1 MSYKSAI
8 KILLLI
14 FVFSSFGALI
24 IQEVRH
30 RSRGAAAATS
40 EAAEPPAADASQGP
54 KREAD
59 GGKAGSKVVAYYF
72 HVTVRCPTCR
82 KIEALSEEA
91 LKRGFA
97 DALKDGSLEWRPVNV
112 QHLENR
118 HFIQDYQ
125 LFTKS
130 LVIARM
136 KDGKQVEWKN
146 LEKVWEL
153 VWNSDAF
160 LKYVQNEVRA
170 YLEKE

>member
-8 KILLLI
+8 KILLLV
-14 FVFSSFGALI
+14 FVFSSLGALI

-30 RSRGAAAATS
+30 RSRAAAAATS
-40 EAAEPPAADASQGP
+40 EAAEPPAEASQGP
-54 KREAD
+54 KGEAD
-59 GGKAGSKVVAYYF
+59 SGRAGSKVIAYYF

-97 DALKDGSLEWRPVNV
+97 GALKDGALEWRPVNV
-112 QHLENR
+112 EYPENR

-153 VWNSDAF
+153 VSNRDAF
-160 LKYVQNEVRA
+160 LRYVQNEVRA
-170 YLEKE
+170 YLEKW